1 MNRNDINDVR
11 KVDQEI
17 MCNKKRLTLP
27 GDGLIIQGK
36 RKIETMSE
44 KAIPRK
50 KYKPLGKRKKA
61 FGKGREKSGNY
72 EVVLQSQDIYRQR
85 S

>member
-17 MCNKKRLTLP
+17 MCMCNKKLLTLP

-50 KYKPLGKRKKA
+50 K
-61 FGKGREKSGNY
+61 
-72 EVVLQSQDIYRQR
+72 
-85 S
+85 